1 MGMVLNDGVALLQL
15 ALVLSSLCVGLLS
28 AERSTYIVHMDKSLM
43 PKPFTGPHH
52 WYSSAIDSIKSTNP
66 TASIGQKSTAKL
78 LYTYDSALHGFSAVL
93 SEDELEDLKES
104 PGFLS
109 AYGDR
114 QVTVDTTHT
123 TDFLSL
129 DPATGLW
136 PASNYGRD
144 VIIGV
149 VDSGVWP
156 ESKSF
161 DDRWMT
167 EVPSRWKGKCEEGQE
182 FNSSMCNLKLIGAR
196 YFNKGVRAAEP
207 NITISMNSARDVDG
221 HGTHTAS
228 TAAGNYV
235 EGASFFGYAF
245 GTARGV
251 APQARLAVYKVLWKE
266 GRYASDVLA
275 GMDQAVA
282 DGVDVISISMGFD
295 FVPLHEDPIAIA
307 SFGAM
312 EKGVFVSTS
321 AGNRAFRRPLHNGI
335 PWVLTVAAGSV
346 DRSFAGTLTLGNGVT
361 IIGWTTFPAS
371 GFIKNLS
378 LNYNK
383 TISPCNSTELL
394 SKAPY
399 GILIC
404 DDYQTRFTVI
414 DESDIL
420 AVITVGS
427 EPKQFESNSFPFPG
441 IIISP
446 KDAPTVIK
454 YASSSESATASIK
467 FQQTIL
473 GKKPAPVV
481 STYTSRGPSPS
492 YPGILKPDVMAPGSL
507 ILASWSPESYVTN
520 IGSNIGLTSEFNMI
534 SGTSMACPHASG
546 IAALLKGAHPE
557 WSPTAILSA
566 MVTTANP
573 LDNTLN
579 PIQDLGLD
587 SATAMP
593 TAMGAGHVD
602 PNRALD
608 PGLIYD
614 ATPQDYA
621 NLLCSMNITRN
632 QILTITRSNSYSCSN
647 PSSDLNY
654 PSFIAFYHEFKE
666 GVLVQKFERTVTN
679 VGPGATKYNVK
690 VKAPKGSV
698 ITVSPKTLVFGKMH
712 EKKNYTLTIRYN
724 SHEEWVVS
732 YGSITWVENNG
743 NHTVRSPIYVSPMVE
758 VW

>member
-15 ALVLSSLCVGLLS
+15 ALVLSSLYVGLLS

-167 EVPSRWKGKCEEGQE
+167 E
-182 FNSSMCNLKLIGAR
+182 
-196 YFNKGVRAAEP
+196 
-207 NITISMNSARDVDG
+207 
-221 HGTHTAS
+221 
-228 TAAGNYV
+228 
-235 EGASFFGYAF
+235 
-245 GTARGV
+245 
-251 APQARLAVYKVLWKE
+251 
-266 GRYASDVLA
+266 
-275 GMDQAVA
+275 AVA

-371 GFIKNLS
+371 GFIKNLP

-404 DDYQTRFTVI
+404 DDYQTRFTGI

-420 AVITVGS
+420 AVITV
-427 EPKQFESNSFPFPG
+427 
-441 IIISP
+441 
-446 KDAPTVIK
+446 D
-454 YASSSESATASIK
+454 
-467 FQQTIL
+467 
-473 GKKPAPVV
+473 
-481 STYTSRGPSPS
+481 
-492 YPGILKPDVMAPGSL
+492 
-507 ILASWSPESYVTN
+507 
-520 IGSNIGLTSEFNMI
+520 
-534 SGTSMACPHASG
+534 
-546 IAALLKGAHPE
+546 
-557 WSPTAILSA
+557 
-566 MVTTANP
+566 
-573 LDNTLN
+573 
-579 PIQDLGLD
+579 
-587 SATAMP
+587 TAMP

-614 ATPQDYA
+614 ATPQDYV
-621 NLLCSMNITRN
+621 NLLCSMNITQN
-632 QILTITRSNSYSCSN
+632 QIMTITRSSSYSCSN

-712 EKKNYTLTIRYN
+712 EKKKLHSHHTL
-724 SHEEWVVS
+724 
-732 YGSITWVENNG
+732 
-743 NHTVRSPIYVSPMVE
+743 
-758 VW
+758 